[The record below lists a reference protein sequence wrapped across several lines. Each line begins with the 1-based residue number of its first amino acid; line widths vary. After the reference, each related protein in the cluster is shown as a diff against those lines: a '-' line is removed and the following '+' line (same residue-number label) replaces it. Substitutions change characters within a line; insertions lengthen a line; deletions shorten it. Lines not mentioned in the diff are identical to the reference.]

1 MPDHDRDHGSFDFW
15 MYLLIVLAS
24 VFLVGF
30 LLGILTTRMAMAAMM
45 HAGTQ
50 TEVIPN
56 LVAAPVLAAAP
67 AAEALTMTMVFRAV
81 KQDTIHTTAQC
92 GHIRGREVVQMP
104 VCRDCLKRRG

>member
-1 MPDHDRDHGSFDFW
+1 M
-15 MYLLIVLAS
+15 LVS

-30 LLGILTTRMAMAAMM
+30 LLGVLATRKAMAPMM

-56 LVAAPVLAAAP
+56 LVVAPVLAAAP

-81 KQDTIHTTAQC
+81 KQDTIHTRVQC
-92 GHIRGREVVQMP
+92 GHIRDREVVQML